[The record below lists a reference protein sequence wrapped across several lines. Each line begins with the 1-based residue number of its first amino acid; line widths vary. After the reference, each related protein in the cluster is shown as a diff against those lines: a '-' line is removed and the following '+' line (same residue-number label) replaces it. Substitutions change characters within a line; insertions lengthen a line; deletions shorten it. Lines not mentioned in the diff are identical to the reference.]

1 MMNGSDQ
8 KLMEEGWF
16 SARGCIRRSGTRGGA
31 WLAVASCSRLVVD
44 ELSFDFKISDSF
56 FLQTINTFQILFEP

>member
-1 MMNGSDQ
+1 MNGSDQ
-8 KLMEEGWF
+8 KLMEEGWL
-16 SARGCIRRSGTRGGA
+16 SARGCIRKSGTHGGA